1 MLTNAQTFGAARPS
15 LQTMKRHDPDV
26 QAQLKGAKPGDIL
39 LFHRAR
45 GINRI
50 ITAFSKSR
58 YYHVG
63 IYAGGF
69 WVVESRPSG
78 VQKRDLR
85 IPGSGRH
92 FKVIPA
98 PGEKASGERA
108 LEWATQQVGDGYAA
122 LSVFSLVFDRIVER
136 FFGQVEI
143 NWRQRDKYSC
153 GELVV
158 KAFAHAGTQ
167 LFPRREAE
175 VVAPWDF
182 AALLP
187 RSGRKKS
194 R

>member
-1 MLTNAQTFGAARPS
+1 M
-15 LQTMKRHDPDV
+15 
-26 QAQLKGAKPGDIL
+26 

-63 IYAGGF
+63 IYAGEF

-78 VQKRDLR
+78 VKKRDLR
-85 IPGSGRH
+85 IPGSGCY
-92 FKVIPA
+92 FQQIPA
-98 PGEKASGERA
+98 PRGPETGKQA
-108 LEWATQQVGDGYAA
+108 LEWATEQIGDGYAV
-122 LSVFSLVFDRIVER
+122 LSVFSLVIDRIVER
-136 FFGQVEI
+136 FFGQFEI

-153 GELVV
+153 GEFVV
-158 KAFAHAGTQ
+158 KAFAHAGAQ
-167 LFPRREAE
+167 LFPNREAE

-187 RSGRKKS
+187 RRERNKPQDS
-194 R
+194 